1 MILPVNSYSSDI
13 IIRTRMRR
21 EARPRSMIKNFGTR
35 SLSEMARNFEELS
48 PADVCS
54 YLRENIPSISDE
66 IFQAILDHKIDGEVF
81 LSLDDE
87 YLREIA
93 PLLGDRL
100 KIKRLIS
107 RTSAGLSNVRI
118 FRYFIIKSPFLLIY
132 I

>member
-1 MILPVNSYSSDI
+1 
-13 IIRTRMRR
+13 
-21 EARPRSMIKNFGTR
+21 
-35 SLSEMARNFEELS
+35 MARNFEELS

-66 IFQAILDHKIDGEVF
+66 IFQAILDHGEVF

-100 KIKRLIS
+100 KIKRLMS
-107 RTSAGLSNVRI
+107 KTSAGLSNVRI
-118 FRYFIIKSPFLLIY
+118 SLNLLFYLY
-132 I
+132 IAL